1 MSNKEYENM
10 RGRRAS
16 ADGKWNKKAKKE
28 QDRQARH
35 QRSEL
40 IERRTHS
47 KQKKHDKHHLLH
59 VRSLTHRHSDYITFT
74 TRQLL
79 HPCPGTWGSPKLF
92 LLPNNIS
99 GWAGRRRWDGGPPR
113 QRLIPAKNARDRVKQ
128 AADVTV
134 SAKGC
139 WCWCCC
145 SGLLLHLVCLGMT
158 LNYDGW
164 LSAHCGHNEKLSSDL
179 NQCAGVVQSCVTF
192 HQLMPGRQTPTHSLC
207 NPLVPPHLPSKE
219 KRRKKKQHNF
229 WIHQP
234 PFLWL

>member
-1 MSNKEYENM
+1 MSAAWHT
-10 RGRRAS
+10 GTVIILPSPQGSSSIRAR
-16 ADGKWNKKAKKE
+16 E
-28 QDRQARH
+28 P
-35 QRSEL
+35 E
-40 IERRTHS
+40 
-47 KQKKHDKHHLLH
+47 
-59 VRSLTHRHSDYITFT
+59 
-74 TRQLL
+74 
-79 HPCPGTWGSPKLF
+79 LF